1 MHRACDFCSIEYEAK
16 HPSSRFCT
24 AVCRKRNQRSPRQ
37 PPAVAPPVLAE
48 LPAPGG
54 TALTDATRAELTAAG
69 RVDSALGRAALLLA
83 QRLDASER
91 EPGTALAALIREHRA
106 ARSEALRG
114 AKAAAD
120 PVDELRARRDRK
132 RTG

>member
-1 MHRACDFCSIEYEAK
+1 MHRACDYCGAEYEAK

-24 AVCRKRNQRSPRQ
+24 AVCRKRNQRNPR
-37 PPAVAPPVLAE
+37 
-48 LPAPGG
+48 PAPVATHPSVANLPDPGG
-54 TALTDATRAELTAAG
+54 SGLTDATRVELGAAG
-69 RVDSALGRAALLLA
+69 RLDSALGRAALLLA
-83 QRLDASER
+83 QRLDVSDR

-106 ARSEALRG
+106 ALAEAVRG